1 MTPVA
6 PQPAWVRMDAPRP
19 EKPMLAW
26 KTITQLLIAVAVAA
40 APHLVGAAQSGAP
53 RIYKVGEITLDRY
66 TVIERIWVG
75 SLRTALWF
83 PTHADE
89 QSAIEAVMSE
99 AASLGADGVVNLH
112 CLNDRGGLPPLMG
125 HFCYANAIK
134 LKGKP

>member
-1 MTPVA
+1 
-6 PQPAWVRMDAPRP
+6 
-19 EKPMLAW
+19 MLAW
-26 KTITQLLIAVAVAA
+26 KTLTQSLIAIAIAAVPHAVAA
-40 APHLVGAAQSGAP
+40 AQGGAP
-53 RIYKVGEITLDRY
+53 RIYKVGEVTLDRY

-75 SLRTALWF
+75 SLRTAFWL

-99 AASLGADGVVNLH
+99 AARLGADGVVNLH

-134 LKGKP
+134 LK